1 MQSLEA
7 FIHDENLSLFRR
19 LLADPNVGQSQR
31 EIIERLLAEE
41 QAKGIPSAPDGGDQK
56 MIRKK

>member
-19 LLADPNVGQSQR
+19 LLADPNVAQSQR
-31 EIIERLLAEE
+31 EIIKRLLAEE
-41 QAKGIPSAPDGGDQK
+41 QAKGIPAAPDGNDQK
-56 MIRKK
+56 MIREK

>member
-19 LLADPNVGQSQR
+19 LLADPNLTQSQR
-31 EIIERLLAEE
+31 EIIKRLLAEE
-41 QAKGIPSAPDGGDQK
+41 QAKGFPAAPDGADQK
-56 MIRKK
+56 VIRKQ